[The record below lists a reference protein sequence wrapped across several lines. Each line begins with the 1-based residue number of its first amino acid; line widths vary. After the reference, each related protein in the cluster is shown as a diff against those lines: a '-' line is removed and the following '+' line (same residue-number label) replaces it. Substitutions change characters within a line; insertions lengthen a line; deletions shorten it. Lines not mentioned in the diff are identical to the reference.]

1 MADPGFFCHFPH
13 PAWPGSTKVQRIL
26 GVHKIVIVG
35 VVVVQDSSPALVP
48 GFDPRGAAESPSEHV
63 LPKLSP
69 KEVFELV
76 VGEPGALGSRGSS
89 RGPSASPASPSS
101 PAAAS
106 SSAAASST
114 SAPSSPSA
122 PPAPPS
128 PPAPPARPSALP
140 IPFARREFPFDF
152 PLGFF
157 GLHNFAVVVVAV
169 DVILVCSGGWFR
181 VGIRAASAFGAGAGS
196 WLPAFWWRQTRLF
209 L

>member
-35 VVVVQDSSPALVP
+35 VVVVQDSSPALIP
-48 GFDPRGAAESPSEHV
+48 GFDPRGSAEPPSKHI

-69 KEVFELV
+69 KEVFKFV
-76 VGEPGALGSRGSS
+76 VGKPGTFRSGGSS
-89 RGPSASPASPSS
+89 RGPSASSASPSS

-122 PPAPPS
+122 PPAPPAPS
-128 PPAPPARPSALP
+128 APPPCPSALP
-140 IPFARREFPFDF
+140 IPFARGEFPFDF

-157 GLHNFAVVVVAV
+157 GLHDFGVVVVTI

-181 VGIRAASAFGAGAGS
+181 VRIRPASAVRAGAGS
-196 WLPAFWWRQTRLF
+196 RIPAFWWRQTRLF